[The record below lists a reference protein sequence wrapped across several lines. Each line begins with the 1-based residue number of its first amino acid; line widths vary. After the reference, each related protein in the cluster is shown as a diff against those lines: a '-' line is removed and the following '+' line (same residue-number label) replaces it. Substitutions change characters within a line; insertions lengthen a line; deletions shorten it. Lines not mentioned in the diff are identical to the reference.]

1 MKHTIVLFG
10 TPTCSWC
17 KKIKDYLNERGFSY
31 KYIDVSKDDKGM
43 QDMIRK
49 TGQVGV
55 PQIWINNNAVVGFDR
70 AKIERLLQK

>member
-1 MKHTIVLFG
+1 MKNTIVLFG

-17 KKIKDYLNERGFSY
+17 KKIKDYLNERGMTY

-43 QDMIRK
+43 QDMLRK
-49 TGQVGV
+49 TGQMGV

-70 AKIERLLQK
+70 AKMERLLQK